1 MTANLETFVT
11 TMNGLGKRRVP
22 FLFMVDYE
30 MNNPIILPLDEAA
43 KGEIYFSVNGMRNF
57 EDTILDEQPLVFNK
71 YPIDYPSYQ
80 IAFNKVIGQIQRGN
94 TFLLNLTF
102 PTEIESNWSLRRI
115 FEKSKAPYR
124 LLYKDQF
131 VLFSPESFVRIA
143 DGMISSYPMKGT
155 IDASVVNA
163 AEVILA
169 DEKEKAEHATI
180 VDLIRNDLSMVA
192 HQVTVKRYRYL
203 EEVVTHDKT
212 LLQVSS
218 EITGILPADYL
229 SNMGTIICKL
239 LPAGSICGAPKASTL
254 KIIRETE
261 NYDRGYY
268 TGVFGIFDG
277 VNFDSAVMIRYI
289 ERINGKLY
297 YKSGGGITYFSD
309 PEKEYRELIDKV
321 YVPAY

>member
-1 MTANLETFVT
+1 MTANFEAFVT
-11 TMNGLGKRRVP
+11 KMNGLGQRKVP

-43 KGEIYFSVNGMRNF
+43 KREVFFSVNGMRNF
-57 EDTILDEQPLVFNK
+57 ENKILDEQPLVFNK

-102 PTEIESNWSLRRI
+102 PTEIESGWSLRRI

-143 DGMISSYPMKGT
+143 DGMISSFPMKGT
-155 IDASVVNA
+155 IDASVANA

-192 HQVTVKRYRYL
+192 HQVSVKRYRYL
-203 EEVVTHDKT
+203 EEVVAHDKS

-218 EITGILPADYL
+218 EITGVLPADYPSQL
-229 SNMGTIICKL
+229 GTIISKL

-277 VNFDSAVMIRYI
+277 VNLDSAVMIRYI
-289 ERINGKLY
+289 EQVNGKLF